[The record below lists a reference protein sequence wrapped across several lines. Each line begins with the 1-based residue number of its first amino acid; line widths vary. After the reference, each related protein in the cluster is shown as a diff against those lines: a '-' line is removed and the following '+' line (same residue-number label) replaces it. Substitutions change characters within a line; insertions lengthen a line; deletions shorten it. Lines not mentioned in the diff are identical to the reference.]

1 MGFAM
6 GFSVMGPTALVGSLA
21 QEWAVEFSDA
31 NLALVVLGG
40 ILGTLFHMWK
50 WWAVPLMLLKEWM
63 IPFVAQRTKSATPAL
78 VIHFV
83 SNGVGVL
90 LAILPLLTA

>member
-21 QEWAVEFSDA
+21 EEWAVEFSDA

-40 ILGTLFHMWK
+40 FLG
-50 WWAVPLMLLKEWM
+50 
-63 IPFVAQRTKSATPAL
+63 RS
-78 VIHFV
+78 
-83 SNGVGVL
+83 
-90 LAILPLLTA
+90 